1 MRVTQRQLREGEPTI
16 DEMRHDLAERDAV
29 DMDVSQVTDLLVEL
43 DRTNYDDEDIREQW
57 ERIFE

>member
-16 DEMRHDLAERDAV
+16 DEMRHDLAERDAM

-43 DRTNYDDEDIREQW
+43 DRANCDDEEIREQW
-57 ERIFE
+57 KRIFE

>member
-29 DMDVSQVTDLLVEL
+29 GLNRCLWNWIRQHKEIV
-43 DRTNYDDEDIREQW
+43 DEQL
-57 ERIFE
+57 

>member
-57 ERIFE
+57 EDIFE